1 MAKRLLKKVSDSIV
15 KLRLKLENLTDFDLR
30 LLLWKLQW
38 KAQARKKQ
46 IEPDGKWFT
55 WGIRSGR
62 GFGKTLSG
70 AQWIGQAGAA
80 DPGSINFVVAPTF
93 DDVRYIC
100 FEGPT
105 GLLSVIPPEFIAA
118 HNKNLPSITLTNGTY
133 FRGFSADTPDRLRGP
148 QCHRVWC
155 EEIASWLYPEEAL
168 SNIEFGL
175 RLGKNPQMLWT
186 GTPRPTKFMKML
198 SEDAKSVVVLGS
210 SYENREN
217 LTDRFYDNIAKYE
230 GTAIGRQ
237 EIYGELLD
245 PEEGGFVK
253 RSQIRLWPAS
263 TPLPKFKFLVLSL
276 DTAFTDETF
285 DKKKQK
291 TDPTAGSVWGL
302 FDFEKK
308 LNVMLLDAWED
319 KLGFPQLVT
328 RVKREKEKTYG
339 DADEPKITAPLINKY
354 GEDTGKK
361 IHHGRKPDLI
371 IIEDK
376 GSGISLRQSLAVE
389 NILTHP
395 YNPGRLDKL
404 SRLHLV
410 SPLFAHSRVWAPE
423 SNKFRGRPISRFDT
437 LISQV
442 CTFVGEGSIEND
454 DLLDTTTQALRFF
467 IDKYFG
473 AFTFKVDADA
483 MQRMKAVQ
491 DEKRRKRINPYG
503 T

>member
-1 MAKRLLKKVSDSIV
+1 MAKRLAKPDSRLIKLKID
-15 KLRLKLENLTDFDLR
+15 LESLTDYDLR
-30 LLLWKLQW
+30 VLLWQLKWRMMARIKQLQPEGQW
-38 KAQARKKQ
+38 Q
-46 IEPDGKWFT
+46 T

-70 AQWIGQAGAA
+70 AQWIGQAGAL
-80 DPGSINFVVAPTF
+80 DPRSINHVVAPTY

-105 GLLSVIPPEFIAA
+105 GLLSVLPPELVASQ
-118 HNKNLPSITLTNGTY
+118 NLSLPSLTLTNGAY
-133 FRGFSADTPDRLRGP
+133 FRGFAANTPNRLRGP

-155 EEIASWLYPEEAL
+155 EEIASWMYPDEAL

-186 GTPRPTKFMKML
+186 GTPRPTQFMKKL
-198 SEDAKSVVVLGS
+198 SNDPKSKVVLGS

-217 LTDRFYDNIAKYE
+217 LTDRFYDNISKYE

-253 RSQIRLWPAS
+253 RSAWRLWKAS
-263 TPLPKFKFLVLSL
+263 TPLPKFEFLILSL
-276 DTAFTDETF
+276 DTAFTEEQYDQ
-285 DKKKQK
+285 KKNT

-302 FDFEKK
+302 FQHEKK
-308 LNVMLLDAWED
+308 PNVMLLGAWEAH
-319 KLGFPQLVT
+319 LGFPQLID

-339 DADEPKITAPLINKY
+339 DADEPLISAPLI
-354 GEDTGKK
+354 GKPGK
-361 IHHGRKPDLI
+361 TIHHGRKPDI
-371 IIEDK
+371 ILIEDK

-389 NILTHP
+389 NILTES

-410 SPLFAHSRVWAPE
+410 SPLWAHRRVWTVE
-423 SNKFRGRPISRFDT
+423 SNRNPGYPLAFANP
-437 LISQV
+437 LITQV

-454 DLLDTTTQALRFF
+454 DLLDTTTQALMFF
-467 IDKYFG
+467 IHKFFG
-473 AFTFKVDADA
+473 AFTVKPDPQELA
-483 MQRMKAVQ
+483 RMRAVQ
-491 DEKRRKRINPYG
+491 EQKRRSRRNPYG
-503 T
+503 I